1 MHLADRRF
9 AMVAEVRPADSGFV
23 RAPVSSAPMPASPDA
38 ATDPTPSGT
47 DAGSVYDVAVLQKA
61 LDLLE
66 LITDS
71 GDLGLA
77 ELSSR
82 SGASK
87 ASSFRILSTLHRRG
101 YVSKDPVTRRYTPGP
116 RLIALSFANVSKLQ
130 LVPRARPVI
139 EQLRDEF
146 GETVNLGI
154 LADHDVL
161 YLDIAESARSLRMS
175 SEIGARDRLHS
186 TSLGKAILATLPQDE
201 ARVLLQAYERRP
213 ATRRTITDLEAL
225 MAELRVTRDRGYS
238 IDDEENEIG
247 ARCVGVAV
255 TDVAGRPQAAIS
267 VSGPAAR
274 VLDATI
280 DAIGAR
286 LVHAA
291 DELAQ
296 RMGWRTGDVRPGG

>member
-1 MHLADRRF
+1 MTTAD
-9 AMVAEVRPADSGFV
+9 PA
-23 RAPVSSAPMPASPDA
+23 
-38 ATDPTPSGT
+38 
-47 DAGSVYDVAVLQKA
+47 SVYDVAVLQKA

-66 LITDS
+66 IVTEA

-77 ELSSR
+77 ELSAR
-82 SGASK
+82 AGASK
-87 ASSFRILSTLHRRG
+87 ASSFRVLSTLHRRG

-130 LVPRARPVI
+130 LVPRARPVL
-139 EQLRDEF
+139 EELREEF

-161 YLDIAESARSLRMS
+161 YLEIAESARSLRMS
-175 SEIGARDRLHS
+175 SEVGARDRLHS
-186 TSLGKAILATLPQDE
+186 TALGKAILAQLPPDE
-201 ARVLLQAYERRP
+201 ARGLLQGYERRP

-225 MAELRVTRDRGYS
+225 MAELRVTGERGYS

-255 TDVAGRPQAAIS
+255 TDVSGRPQAAIS

-274 VLDATI
+274 MFDTTI
-280 DAIGAR
+280 DAVGAR
-286 LVHAA
+286 LKIASEDVA
-291 DELAQ
+291 E
-296 RMGWRTGDVRPGG
+296 RMGWRRVQAHHPETPDPAD

>member
-1 MHLADRRF
+1 
-9 AMVAEVRPADSGFV
+9 MVAEEDPCGCVVRNG
-23 RAPVSSAPMPASPDA
+23 PVSSLSMTASTDA
-38 ATDPTPSGT
+38 AAEPIPGGADP
-47 DAGSVYDVAVLQKA
+47 GSVYDVAVLQKA

-66 LITDS
+66 LITDA

-77 ELSSR
+77 ELSTR
-82 SGASK
+82 TGASK
-87 ASSFRILSTLHRRG
+87 ASSFRILTTLHRRG

-139 EQLRDEF
+139 EQLRDDF

-186 TSLGKAILATLPQDE
+186 TSLGKAILASLPQDE
-201 ARVLLQAYERRP
+201 ARSLLQAYDRRP

-255 TDVAGRPQAAIS
+255 TDVSGRPQAAIS

-286 LVHAA
+286 LMDAA
-291 DELAQ
+291 DELAT
-296 RMGWRTGDVRPGG
+296 RMGWRSGEARPEG

>member
-1 MHLADRRF
+1 MPS
-9 AMVAEVRPADSGFV
+9 PA
-23 RAPVSSAPMPASPDA
+23 P
-38 ATDPTPSGT
+38 DPTDEPGAVA
-47 DAGSVYDVAVLQKA
+47 DPGSVYDVAVLQKA

-66 LITDS
+66 MITEA

-82 SGASK
+82 TGASK
-87 ASSFRILSTLHRRG
+87 ASAFRVLSTLHRRG

-130 LVPRARPVI
+130 LAPRARPVL
-139 EQLRDEF
+139 EELREEF

-161 YLDIAESARSLRMS
+161 YLEIAESVRSLRMS

-186 TSLGKAILATLPQDE
+186 TSLGKAILAALPVAE
-201 ARVLLQAYERRP
+201 ARTLLEAYERKP
-213 ATRRTITDLEAL
+213 ATRRTIIDLDAL
-225 MAELRVTRDRGYS
+225 MAELRQTKERGYS
-238 IDDEENEIG
+238 IDDEENEVG

-255 TDVAGRPQAAIS
+255 TDVSGRPQAAIS
-267 VSGPAAR
+267 MSGPAAR
-274 VLDATI
+274 VFDSTI

-286 LVHAA
+286 LIEAA
-291 DELAQ
+291 EEVATL
-296 RMGWRTGDVRPGG
+296 MGWRPVEPRRPERATRGSAAGS

>member
-1 MHLADRRF
+1 MRTDVSPFLSRDLSS
-9 AMVAEVRPADSGFV
+9 RPMA
-23 RAPVSSAPMPASPDA
+23 APPDDPQDEPAPPD
-38 ATDPTPSGT
+38 P
-47 DAGSVYDVAVLQKA
+47 GSVYDVAVLGKA

-66 LITDS
+66 MITDG

-77 ELSSR
+77 ELSAGT
-82 SGASK
+82 GASK
-87 ASSFRILSTLHRRG
+87 ASSFRVLSTLHRRG

-130 LVPRARPVI
+130 LAPRARPVL
-139 EQLRDEF
+139 EELREVF

-161 YLDIAESARSLRMS
+161 YLEIAESARSLRMS
-175 SEIGARDRLHS
+175 SEVGARDRLHS
-186 TSLGKAILATLPQDE
+186 TSLGKAILAALPPAE
-201 ARVLLQAYERRP
+201 ARTLLGAYERKP

-225 MAELRVTRDRGYS
+225 MAELRVTRERGWS
-238 IDDEENEIG
+238 IDDEENEVG

-274 VLDATI
+274 VFDSTI
-280 DAIGAR
+280 DAIGHR
-286 LVHAA
+286 LTEAA
-291 DELAQ
+291 EEVATL
-296 RMGWRTGDVRPGG
+296 MGWRPATSHGSRRRGAAAGD